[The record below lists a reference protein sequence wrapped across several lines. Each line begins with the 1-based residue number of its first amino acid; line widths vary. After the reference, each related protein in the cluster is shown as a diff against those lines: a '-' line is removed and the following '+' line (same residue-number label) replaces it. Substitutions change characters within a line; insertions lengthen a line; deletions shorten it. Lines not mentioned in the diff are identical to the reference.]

1 MAIDMNRKLVL
12 KMLGYI
18 LGLEAGFLLLPLVVG
33 LYYREQCVL
42 SLLVTIALLLAVSIP
57 LIRLKVTNRSMYA
70 REGFLIVS
78 FSWILLSLFGALPFF
93 LSGEIPSYIDSLFE
107 TVSGFTTTGAS
118 ILTNVE
124 ALPKSLLFWRS
135 FTHWIGGMGIL
146 VFALA
151 ILPGMNERSIFVMR
165 AEVPGPSVGK
175 LVPKTRKT
183 ATVLYLIYF
192 AMTVVQILLL
202 LLRMPLF
209 DSLITA
215 FGTAGTGGFS
225 NRNASIGAYDSAYV
239 DGIVAVFMLLFG
251 VNFNIYYL
259 FLRRQFRQGMKS
271 EELKWYLIIAGLSM
285 LVITFNILPQSPTLG
300 HAFREASF
308 QVSSIITTT
317 GYATADYNFWP
328 ELSRMIL
335 FLLMIIGAC
344 GGSTG
349 GGVKVSRLIIVIKKL
364 YYDVVRMLHP
374 RSVHPIRLE
383 GKRQDD
389 ETVNRAG
396 VFLLSY
402 LFIMLIFSLLVSVDG
417 YDFETTLSSVAACMG
432 NIGPGLGMVGPTG
445 NFSHFSMFSKL
456 ILSLAMLLGRLE
468 IFPLFLIASPELY
481 RSRHKKRVVGI
492 DAMS

>member
-1 MAIDMNRKLVL
+1 MNRKLVL
-12 KMLGYI
+12 KMLGYV
-18 LGLEAGFLLLPLVVG
+18 LALEAGLLLLPLMVG
-33 LYYREQCVL
+33 LYYRERCVF
-42 SLLVTIALLLAVSIP
+42 SLLATIVLLLAAGIP
-57 LIRLKVTNRSMYA
+57 LICLKVTNKSMYA
-70 REGFLIVS
+70 REGYIIVA
-78 FSWILLSLFGALPFF
+78 FSWILLSLFGALPFY
-93 LSGEIPSYIDSLFE
+93 LSGAIPSYIDSLFE

-124 ALPKSLLFWRS
+124 AMPKSLLFWRS
-135 FTHWIGGMGIL
+135 FTHWVGGMGIL

-151 ILPGMNERSIFVMR
+151 ILPGVNERSIYVMR

-175 LVPKTRKT
+175 LVPKTHKT

-192 AMTVVQILLL
+192 AMTIVEIVLLL
-202 LLRMPLF
+202 FRMPLF

-225 NRNASIGAYDSAYV
+225 NRNASIGAYNSAYV
-239 DGIVAVFMLLFG
+239 DGVVTIFMLLFG

-259 FLRRQFRQGMKS
+259 FLRRQFRQGIKS
-271 EELKWYLIIAGLSM
+271 EELRWYVCLSGLSM
-285 LVITFNILPQSPTLG
+285 LVITLNILPQSPSLS

-317 GYATADYNFWP
+317 GYAPADYNLWP

-335 FLLMIIGAC
+335 FLLMIVGAC

-349 GGVKVSRLIIVIKKL
+349 GGVKVSRLVIVMKKL

-383 GKRQDD
+383 GKRLDD
-389 ETVNRAG
+389 ETVNRAS

-402 LFIMLIFSLLVSVDG
+402 LFIIFILSLLVSVDG
-417 YDFETTLSSVAACMG
+417 YDFETTLSSVTACMG
-432 NIGPGLGMVGPTG
+432 NIGPGLGLVGPTG
-445 NFSHFSMFSKL
+445 NFSHFSGFSKL

-468 IFPLFLIASPELY
+468 IFPLFLMASPELY
-481 RSRHKKRVVGI
+481 RSRHKKRAAGL
-492 DAMS
+492 DALR

>member
-1 MAIDMNRKLVL
+1 MNRKLVL

-18 LGLEAGFLLLPLVVG
+18 LALEAGLLLLPLMVS
-33 LYYREQCVL
+33 LYNRERCVF

-57 LIRLKVTNRSMYA
+57 LIRLKVTNKSMYA
-70 REGFLIVS
+70 REGYIIVA
-78 FSWILLSLFGALPFF
+78 FSWILLSLFGALPFY
-93 LSGEIPSYIDSLFE
+93 LSGAIPSYIDSLFE
-107 TVSGFTTTGAS
+107 TISGFTTTGAS
-118 ILTNVE
+118 ILNDVE
-124 ALPKSLLFWRS
+124 SLPKGLLFWRS
-135 FTHWIGGMGIL
+135 FTHWVGGMGIL

-151 ILPGMNERSIFVMR
+151 ILPSVNERSIYVMR
-165 AEVPGPSVGK
+165 AEVPGPAVGK

-192 AMTVVQILLL
+192 AMTVVEILLL
-202 LLRMPLF
+202 LFQMPLF

-225 NRNASIGAYDSAYV
+225 NRNASIGAYNSAYV
-239 DGIVAVFMLLFG
+239 DGVVTVFMLLFG

-259 FLRRQFRQGMKS
+259 FLRREFRQGIKS
-271 EELKWYLIIAGLSM
+271 EELRWYMSIAGLSM
-285 LVITFNILPQSPTLG
+285 LVITFNILPQSPSFG

-317 GYATADYNFWP
+317 GYATADYNVWP

-349 GGVKVSRLIIVIKKL
+349 GGVKVSRLIIVMKKL

-383 GKRQDD
+383 GKRIDD
-389 ETVNRAG
+389 ETVNRASAF
-396 VFLLSY
+396 VLSY
-402 LFIMLIFSLLVSVDG
+402 LFIIFILSLLVSVDG
-417 YDFETTLSSVAACMG
+417 YNFETTLSSVVACMG
-432 NIGPGLGMVGPTG
+432 NIGPGLGKVGPTG
-445 NFSHFSMFSKL
+445 NFSHFSAFSKL
-456 ILSLAMLLGRLE
+456 VLSLAMLLGRLE
-468 IFPLFLIASPELY
+468 IFPLFLMASPELY
-481 RSRHKKRVVGI
+481 RGRHKKRAAGI
-492 DAMS
+492 HALS

>member
-1 MAIDMNRKLVL
+1 MNRKLVL

-18 LGLEAGFLLLPLVVG
+18 LALEAGLLLLPLMVS
-33 LYYREQCVL
+33 LYDRERCVFA
-42 SLLVTIALLLAVSIP
+42 LLVTIALLLAVSIP
-57 LIRLKVTNRSMYA
+57 LIRLKVTNKSMYA
-70 REGFLIVS
+70 REGYIIVA
-78 FSWILLSLFGALPFF
+78 FSWILLSLFGALPFY
-93 LSGEIPSYIDSLFE
+93 LSGAIPSYIDSLFE
-107 TVSGFTTTGAS
+107 TISGFTTTGAS
-118 ILTNVE
+118 ILNDVE
-124 ALPKSLLFWRS
+124 SLPKGLLFWRS
-135 FTHWIGGMGIL
+135 FTHWVGGMGIL

-151 ILPGMNERSIFVMR
+151 ILPSVNERSIYVMR

-192 AMTVVQILLL
+192 AMTVVEILLL
-202 LLRMPLF
+202 LFQMPLF

-225 NRNASIGAYDSAYV
+225 NRNASIGAYNSAYV
-239 DGIVAVFMLLFG
+239 DGVVTVFMLLFG

-259 FLRRQFRQGMKS
+259 FLRREFRQGIKS
-271 EELKWYLIIAGLSM
+271 EELRWYMSIAGLSM
-285 LVITFNILPQSPTLG
+285 LVITFNILPQSPSFG

-317 GYATADYNFWP
+317 GYATADYNVWP

-349 GGVKVSRLIIVIKKL
+349 GGVKVSRLIIVMKKL

-383 GKRQDD
+383 GKRIDD

-396 VFLLSY
+396 AFVLSY
-402 LFIMLIFSLLVSVDG
+402 LFIIFILSLLVSADG
-417 YDFETTLSSVAACMG
+417 YNFETTLSSVVACMG
-432 NIGPGLGMVGPTG
+432 NIGPGLGKVGPTG
-445 NFSHFSMFSKL
+445 NFGHFSAFSKL

-468 IFPLFLIASPELY
+468 IFPLFLMASPELY
-481 RSRHKKRVVGI
+481 RGRHKKRSIGI
-492 DAMS
+492 HALS

>member
-1 MAIDMNRKLVL
+1 MNRKLVL

-18 LGLEAGFLLLPLVVG
+18 LALEAGLLLLPLMVS
-33 LYYREQCVL
+33 LYNRERCVFA
-42 SLLVTIALLLAVSIP
+42 LLVTIALLLAVSIP
-57 LIRLKVTNRSMYA
+57 LIRLKVTNKSMYA
-70 REGFLIVS
+70 REGYIIVA
-78 FSWILLSLFGALPFF
+78 FSWILQSLFGALPFY
-93 LSGEIPSYIDSLFE
+93 LSGAIPSYIDSLFE
-107 TVSGFTTTGAS
+107 TISGFTTTGAS
-118 ILTNVE
+118 ILNDVE
-124 ALPKSLLFWRS
+124 SLPKGLLFWRS
-135 FTHWIGGMGIL
+135 FTHWVGGMGIL

-151 ILPGMNERSIFVMR
+151 ILPSVNERSIYVMR
-165 AEVPGPSVGK
+165 AEVPGPAVGK

-192 AMTVVQILLL
+192 AMTVVEILLL
-202 LLRMPLF
+202 LFQMPLF

-225 NRNASIGAYDSAYV
+225 NRNASIGAYNSAYV
-239 DGIVAVFMLLFG
+239 DGVVTVFMLLFG

-259 FLRRQFRQGMKS
+259 FLRREFRQGIKS
-271 EELKWYLIIAGLSM
+271 EELRWYMSIAGLSM
-285 LVITFNILPQSPTLG
+285 LVITFNILPQSPSFG

-317 GYATADYNFWP
+317 GYATADYNVWP

-349 GGVKVSRLIIVIKKL
+349 GGVKVSRLIIVMKKL

-383 GKRQDD
+383 GKRIDD

-396 VFLLSY
+396 VFVLSY
-402 LFIMLIFSLLVSVDG
+402 LFIIFILSLLVSADG
-417 YDFETTLSSVAACMG
+417 YNFETTLSSVVACMG
-432 NIGPGLGMVGPTG
+432 NIGPGLGKVGPTG
-445 NFSHFSMFSKL
+445 NFSHFSAFSKL
-456 ILSLAMLLGRLE
+456 ALSLAMLLGRLE
-468 IFPLFLIASPELY
+468 IFPLFLMASPELY
-481 RSRHKKRVVGI
+481 RGRHKKRAAGI
-492 DAMS
+492 NALS